1 MMMRS
6 WTWCRGRVITERFR
20 QEGGLMAPLG
30 AQGMHDPAADIR
42 GGSDG
47 YGEGSAPSV
56 GPEPLTP

>member
-1 MMMRS
+1 MMRS

-42 GGSDG
+42 AVQMDTVRVLPQA
-47 YGEGSAPSV
+47 SA
-56 GPEPLTP
+56 LNR

>member
-1 MMMRS
+1 MRS

-42 GGSDG
+42 AVQMDTVRVLPQA
-47 YGEGSAPSV
+47 SA
-56 GPEPLTP
+56 LNR